1 MDYDFATA
9 WLKDIVPFFLRNKW
23 YSHAFLA
30 CFTRSVIAFCNA
42 AMCHYD
48 VIIVLSPVSL
58 FKWTGRQPIILWFFA
73 HYDPLCFFG
82 MTNLRVD
89 PM

>member
-23 YSHAFLA
+23 YSHT

-58 FKWTGRQPIILWFFA
+58 FKWTGRQPIILCFFT